1 MIPIDLSVLSH
12 IAVPIL
18 VVIGCE
24 FLLRREGALDLFKTL
39 LVLLV
44 PISVVPLMH
53 FLGYF

>member
-18 VVIGCE
+18 VVTGCE